1 MDKQLQLDTDK
12 AIEEM
17 ISENGMTGIEV
28 DMIRKCKMG
37 VCKVD
42 ENGHIVKT
50 QNK

>member
-12 AIEEM
+12 VIEEM
-17 ISENGMTGIEV
+17 ISKNGMTGI
-28 DMIRKCKMG
+28 DAAMMRKSKMG

-42 ENGHIVKT
+42 GDGNIIKP